1 MKERTE
7 EISIPFILLD
17 VSLDELN
24 NKTGSSNQ
32 YGITSKIVRIGY
44 LLQNFKKPIV
54 QHRGGESKKSS
65 KGLCSRAEVR
75 WYGGK
80 HDSLVN
86 LRVDVRLWGMQCE
99 IDHHSDLSTAHLG
112 QSALQIS
119 EMVLAERCKR
129 SCMNSKE
136 KNMTGCIK

>member
-1 MKERTE
+1 M
-7 EISIPFILLD
+7 
-17 VSLDELN
+17 
-24 NKTGSSNQ
+24 
-32 YGITSKIVRIGY
+32 
-44 LLQNFKKPIV
+44 

-129 SCMNSKE
+129 SCMNSNE
-136 KNMTGCIK
+136 KNITGCIKEMR